1 MCGRYSITTPEEA
14 LRRLFGFEGPAR
26 NLGPRH
32 NIAPRQDV
40 PVIRAEGGVRR
51 LALLRWGLVPA
62 WAKDPLIGDK
72 LINARAETVAEKPS
86 FKSAFRARRCLV
98 PADGFYEWRRDG
110 TLAQPFRIE
119 MRDRSPFALAGLWE
133 RWRGGA
139 GEGLE
144 TFTLITTGANATL
157 EPIHHRMPVILA
169 ADNYALWLDARAEPE
184 RLGALLKPFPAAP
197 LHAYP
202 IDRKVN
208 NSANDGPEILMPVEE
223 QRRLI

>member
-26 NLGPRH
+26 NLGPRY

-40 PVIRAEGGVRR
+40 PVIRAEGGARR
-51 LALLRWGLVPA
+51 LSLLRWGLVPA

-72 LINARAETVAEKPS
+72 LINARAETIAEKPS

-98 PADGFYEWRRDG
+98 PADGFYEWRRDAKP
-110 TLAQPFRIE
+110 AQPFRIE

-133 RWRGGA
+133 RWRSGA
-139 GEGLE
+139 GEVLE
-144 TFTLITTGANATL
+144 TFALVTTEANATL

-169 ADNYALWLDARAEPE
+169 ADNYALWLDAGADAA
-184 RLGALLKPFPAAP
+184 RLRALLKPFLAAP

-202 IDRKVN
+202 IDNKVN
-208 NSANDGPEILMPVEE
+208 SAAHDSPEILMPVEE